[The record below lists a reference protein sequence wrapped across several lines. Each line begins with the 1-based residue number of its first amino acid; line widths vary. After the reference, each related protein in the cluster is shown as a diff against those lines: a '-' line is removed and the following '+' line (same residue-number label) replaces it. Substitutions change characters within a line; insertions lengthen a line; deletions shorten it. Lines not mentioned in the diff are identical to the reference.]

1 MEVRPPTCAQLGRPL
16 TRPLTAFLSMTT
28 LLDHRITLAYLCY
41 LGYPSQPSSKD
52 EPTTNALKVTR
63 PRRQD
68 RRAGKVTRNVFLVYV
83 VGAAGSGKT
92 ALLRAF
98 ANKGFED
105 AWEPTNRVTSVVNGV
120 ERGGGEKY
128 LVVRQRQLLCQFFLS
143 LR

>member
-1 MEVRPPTCAQLGRPL
+1 
-16 TRPLTAFLSMTT
+16 MTT

-52 EPTTNALKVTR
+52 QPTTSALKVTR
-63 PRRQD
+63 PKRQD
-68 RRAGKVTRNVFLVYV
+68 FRAGKVTRNVFLVYV

-98 ANKGFED
+98 VNKTFEE
-105 AWEPTNRVTSVVNGV
+105 AWEPTSKVMAVVNGV

-128 LVVRQRQLLCQFFLS
+128 LVVRYSFLVPF
-143 LR
+143 RAFG